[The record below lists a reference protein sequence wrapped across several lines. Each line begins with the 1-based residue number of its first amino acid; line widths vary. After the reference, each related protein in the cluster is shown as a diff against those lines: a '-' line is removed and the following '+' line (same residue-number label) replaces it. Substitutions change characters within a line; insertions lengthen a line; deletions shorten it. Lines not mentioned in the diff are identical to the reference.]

1 MKNTKDLL
9 QELETK
15 LKEAENKKNNENI
28 IVSKGK
34 IKAAADASNTEY
46 DWQQGQNEDEL
57 NDALLKDAEQVKGN
71 MDLINNSTK

>member
-1 MKNTKDLL
+1 M
-9 QELETK
+9 ETK

-46 DWQQGQNEDEL
+46 DWQQGQNEEEL
-57 NDALLKDAEQVKGN
+57 NEALLKDVDQVRRN
-71 MDLINNSTK
+71 MELINANQ

>member
-1 MKNTKDLL
+1 M
-9 QELETK
+9 
-15 LKEAENKKNNENI
+15 
-28 IVSKGK
+28 SKGK